1 MEQPNHKKRRNQSFF
16 NSITET
22 TLDQLNLWWGKET
35 TEPRVEQARNQNAQW
50 MNRKNQRN
58 ERSTAKEIRK
68 TIGANKHHR
77 RVDCGQRIAGVGG
90 SAGAEA
96 SAVWGVIG
104 EREGERVRVFAVKR
118 GPLVGFLLSDF
129 TGKVLDPSHVT
140 GSGTYF
146 DPPIFSPGT
155 LYVFMFFKMY
165 ITLFFLYKIKYIF
178 YIWIIIHLKELQLV
192 YIYTRQLLSNHQ
204 LIKYVYRNFTN

>member
-58 ERSTAKEIRK
+58 ERSTAKEMRK
-68 TIGANKHHR
+68 TIGGNKHHR
-77 RVDCGQRIAGVGG
+77 RVDCGRRIAGVGG

-104 EREGERVRVFAVKR
+104 ERERGRESTGFRGKKGTVGWFPSVRLYRKSV
-118 GPLVGFLLSDF
+118 GPVPRDW
-129 TGKVLDPSHVT
+129 KWYVLRS
-140 GSGTYF
+140 S
-146 DPPIFSPGT
+146 
-155 LYVFMFFKMY
+155 
-165 ITLFFLYKIKYIF
+165 YIF
-178 YIWIIIHLKELQLV
+178 ARHFICF
-192 YIYTRQLLSNHQ
+192 
-204 LIKYVYRNFTN
+204 YVL